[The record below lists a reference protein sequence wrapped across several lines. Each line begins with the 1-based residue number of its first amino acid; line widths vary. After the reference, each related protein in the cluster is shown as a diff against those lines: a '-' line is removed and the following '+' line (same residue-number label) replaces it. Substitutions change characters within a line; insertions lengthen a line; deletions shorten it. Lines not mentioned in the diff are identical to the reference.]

1 MQIES
6 ATDIIGLTDLQP
18 TFMPGGELPVSGGDG
33 IVPIINRLL
42 RHFEHAFATQ
52 DWHPSGHASFASSH
66 PGKQPYD
73 TIDMPYGKQVLWP
86 DHAVAGTP
94 SAAIHPA
101 VDQSRVEVIIRKGFR
116 PSLDSYSAFFEN
128 DRATPTG
135 LEGWLRQRGFA
146 RLFLCGLATDFCVAW
161 SAEDAARLGFSVVVI
176 EDACRGIALP
186 TRDGRTT
193 LDDAR
198 DRLTAL
204 GVRFID
210 SGGLRSDRSDPM

>member
-6 ATDIIGLTDLQP
+6 ATDIIGLTDIQP
-18 TFMPGGELPVSGGDG
+18 TFMPGGELPVAGGDE
-33 IVPIINRLL
+33 IVPVVGQLL
-42 RHFEHAFATQ
+42 RRFEHAFATQ
-52 DWHPSGHASFASSH
+52 DWHPSGHASFAGSH

-101 VDQSRVEVIIRKGFR
+101 IDQSRVEVIIRKGFR

-210 SGGLRSDRSDPM
+210 SSGLRSERSDPM

>member
-6 ATDIIGLTDLQP
+6 AMDIIGLIDLQP
-18 TFMPGGELPVSGGDG
+18 TFMPGGELPVSGGDE

-42 RHFEHAFATQ
+42 RRFDHAFATQ

-73 TIDMPYGKQVLWP
+73 TINMPYGNQVLWP
-86 DHAVAGTP
+86 DHAVAGTQ

-101 VDQSRVEVIIRKGFR
+101 IDQSRVEVIIRKGFR

-135 LEGWLRQRGFA
+135 LEGWLRQRGFS

-161 SAEDAARLGFSVVVI
+161 SAEDAAQLGFRVTVI

-193 LDDAR
+193 VDDAR

-210 SGGLRSDRSDPM
+210 SGGLRSERSDLI